1 MRRDKEIKNIAE
13 EWTNQPVNITVL
25 QICYTVYTFPKYTD
39 FLKKKITFLYVIFK
53 VKAIPFNRKL

>member
-39 FLKKKITFLYVIFK
+39 FLKKK
-53 VKAIPFNRKL
+53 